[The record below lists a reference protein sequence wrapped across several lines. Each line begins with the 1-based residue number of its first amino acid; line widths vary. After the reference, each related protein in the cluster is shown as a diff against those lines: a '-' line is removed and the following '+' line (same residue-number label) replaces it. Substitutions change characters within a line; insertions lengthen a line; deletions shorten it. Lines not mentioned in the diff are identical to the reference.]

1 MLVVQNNL
9 AATYWRLRQTEKA
22 MNAFRDV
29 YLGRLKLLGE
39 EYELTLTAANNYA
52 ASLLDLKR
60 FEEAQSLMRKTI
72 AVARRVLGGNH
83 EFALKLKWCY
93 AQSLYKDDGASLDD
107 LCEAVA
113 TLEDVERTARRV
125 FGGSHPLVL
134 EIEPDLQIARAALH
148 ARDDACDYDE
158 PD

>member
-1 MLVVQNNL
+1 M
-9 AATYWRLRQTEKA
+9 
-22 MNAFRDV
+22 
-29 YLGRLKLLGE
+29 
-39 EYELTLTAANNYA
+39 NNYA

-113 TLEDVERTARRV
+113 TLEDVERTARRI
-125 FGGSHPLVL
+125 FGDSYPFVL
-134 EIEPDLQIARAALH
+134 EIESELRFVRSAL
-148 ARDDACDYDE
+148 RRCE
-158 PD
+158 RLPNV

>member
-1 MLVVQNNL
+1 MSSIDVLLERPGVPKIDAVHVRRL
-9 AATYWRLRQTEKA
+9 IGRLR
-22 MNAFRDV
+22 R
-29 YLGRLKLLGE
+29 GRCRRHHH
-39 EYELTLTAANNYA
+39 YA

>member
-1 MLVVQNNL
+1 MRPRTFVDWLVVC
-9 AATYWRLRQTEKA
+9 AAAGAGATGSSFA
-22 MNAFRDV
+22 
-29 YLGRLKLLGE
+29 
-39 EYELTLTAANNYA
+39 TLTAANNYA

-125 FGGSHPLVL
+125 FGGAHPLTSA
-134 EIEPDLQIARAALH
+134 IEEDLRKARAGLA
-148 ARDDACDYDE
+148 ATE
-158 PD
+158 QS